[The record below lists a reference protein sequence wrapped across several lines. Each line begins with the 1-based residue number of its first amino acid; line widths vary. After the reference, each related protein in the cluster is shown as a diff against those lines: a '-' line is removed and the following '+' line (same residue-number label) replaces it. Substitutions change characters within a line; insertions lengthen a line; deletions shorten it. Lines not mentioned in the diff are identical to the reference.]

1 MFFQPT
7 NLRSYT
13 MHTSVIKHTSE
24 TDAYYIQ
31 AAVNNKRYIS
41 RFDFNSEAAAWAA
54 AFNPFNSTNY
64 VFSAF
69 INN

>member
-1 MFFQPT
+1 MFYT
-7 NLRSYT
+7 VNHAISYPVG
-13 MHTSVIKHTSE
+13 SVIKHTGDSD
-24 TDAYYIQ
+24 TYYIK
-31 AAVNNKRYIS
+31 AVFEGKTYLS
-41 RFDFNSEAAAWAA
+41 RFDFNSRAAAWAA

>member
-7 NLRSYT
+7 IRSYT

-41 RFDFNSEAAAWAA
+41 RFDFNSEADALAA
-54 AFNPFNSTNY
+54 ATIPFTLTNY
-64 VFSAF
+64 VFTAY
-69 INN
+69 IN